1 MASASFEITL
11 DNDAVY
17 EAIQQGEGTVP
28 TLEQIVNSIKGK
40 ANAMSSGYRTKKS
53 KTKGVPVGDK
63 QPVFDGNVEYHGRS
77 QVGLVWTA
85 NYAAKKH
92 NYENNTLLK
101 SI

>member
-1 MASASFEITL
+1 MADAKFKIVL
-11 DNDAVY
+11 DDGAVY

-28 TLEQIVNSIKGK
+28 TLEGIVNSIKGK
-40 ANAMSSGYRTKKS
+40 ANAMSSGFRTRKS

-63 QPVFDGNVEYHGRS
+63 QPVFDGNVEYRERT

-85 NYAAKKH
+85 NYAAQKH